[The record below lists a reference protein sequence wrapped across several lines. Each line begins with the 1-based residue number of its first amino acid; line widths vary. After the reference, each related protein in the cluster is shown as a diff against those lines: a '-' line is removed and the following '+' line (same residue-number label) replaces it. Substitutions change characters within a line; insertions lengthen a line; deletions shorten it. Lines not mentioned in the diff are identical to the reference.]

1 MSDNIVILK
10 GRKKDILMVKKS
22 AIESGE
28 VTAEQLD
35 NMKSLLKTEETQI
48 DYKPLD
54 LTLVLKTAASIIGV
68 PLKKVKM
75 GRIIGNSEVTSKIEL
90 IIEIFV
96 KYCLE
101 NNSDNYTHTKIA
113 ETFNGYNTKVHV
125 LMHRFREKGIS
136 AKSQFY
142 FNELCKQ
149 IKSNE
154 KAK

>member
-1 MSDNIVILK
+1 MTNLEEE
-10 GRKKDILMVKKS
+10 VK
-22 AIESGE
+22 
-28 VTAEQLD
+28 
-35 NMKSLLKTEETQI
+35 I

-54 LTLVLKTAASIIGV
+54 LDLVLKTTASIIGV
-68 PLKKVKM
+68 SVKKVKL

-90 IIEIFV
+90 VIEIFV

-113 ETFNGYNTKVHV
+113 ETFNGYHTKVHV

-136 AKSQFY
+136 AKSQFF

-149 IKSNE
+149 LE
-154 KAK
+154 EHE

>member
-1 MSDNIVILK
+1 MKQKLEKGNKFIDKIVIEN
-10 GRKKDILMVKKS
+10 RDV
-22 AIESGE
+22 
-28 VTAEQLD
+28 
-35 NMKSLLKTEETQI
+35 NTEEWDWYNGIKPLIKDTPI

-68 PLKKVKM
+68 PVKKVKM
-75 GRIIGNSEVTSKIEL
+75 GRIVGNSEVTSKIEL

-101 NNSDNYTHTKIA
+101 NNSDNYSHTKIA
-113 ETFNGYNTKVHV
+113 ETFNGYYTKVHV

-136 AKSQFY
+136 AKSQSF

-149 IKSNE
+149 IESNE